1 MQTHQELDRD
11 GFGDGGHELLLG
23 YDGEDGHGLLI
34 EQRLAELCLS
44 HWMRGYLRP
53 GSGPHT

>member
-11 GFGDGGHELLLG
+11 GFGDGGHGLLLG

-34 EQRLAELCLS
+34 EKRLAELCLS
-44 HWMRGYLRP
+44 H
-53 GSGPHT
+53 